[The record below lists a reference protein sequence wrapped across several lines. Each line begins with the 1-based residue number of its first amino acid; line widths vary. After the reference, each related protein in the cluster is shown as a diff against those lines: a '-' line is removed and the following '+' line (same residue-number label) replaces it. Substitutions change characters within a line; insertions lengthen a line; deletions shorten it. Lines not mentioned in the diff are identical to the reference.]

1 MSQQK
6 VDRYKKDKA
15 NRKSIIRKQKIKNF
29 LWKAAGIAILAAL
42 VIWLGYSGYTKRA
55 ASQPRSVV
63 EADVTSIADYMT
75 QLDAS
80 TSDTS
85 N

>member
-6 VDRYKKDKA
+6 VERYKKDKA
-15 NRKSIIRKQKIKNF
+15 NRKSIIRKQKVRNF
-29 LWKAAGIAILAAL
+29 LWKAAGVAILAAL
-42 VIWLGYSGYTKRA
+42 VIWLGYSGYSKRA

-75 QLDAS
+75 ALNS
-80 TSDTS
+80 SDSGTT